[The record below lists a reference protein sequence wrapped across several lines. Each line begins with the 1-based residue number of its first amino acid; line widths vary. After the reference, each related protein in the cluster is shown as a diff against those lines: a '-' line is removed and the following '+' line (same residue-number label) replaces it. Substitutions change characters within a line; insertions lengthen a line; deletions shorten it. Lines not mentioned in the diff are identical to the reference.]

1 MLLFAVPRVLVSWIG
16 QTDLDA
22 CRGVERAGVG
32 PIGQALA
39 HREFDEV
46 VLLCNYA
53 AAEAR
58 AFELWAT
65 ARTRASLSV
74 RAVELKDP
82 TNYTAIYQAVD
93 PVLRELTRRKGVELS
108 LHLSPGTPA
117 MGAVWLL
124 LGKTRYPAE
133 LLQSSR
139 ESGVR
144 AADVPFDIAAEFIDR
159 AHVLTQAADAALRA
173 RAVGQLPET
182 PRFGDIIYRGRAMAE
197 VIERAQK
204 VAPRTVPVL
213 IEGESGTGKEL
224 LARAIHAASPRAGKP
239 FVAVNCGAIPTQLV
253 ESELFGHARGAF
265 TGATDSARGRFREAD
280 GGTLFLDE
288 LGELPLDA
296 QVKLLRVVQE
306 GEVSAVG
313 DSRRHAVNVR
323 IVAATNRNLALEV
336 QARRF
341 REDLFYRLAV
351 ALLHLPPLRERKG
364 DLQPLIDALL
374 EKANRKGKSEEPHYQ
389 PKALSPRARNA
400 LLNYPWPGNVRE
412 LENTLMRATVW
423 TDGAILSE
431 QDVRG
436 ALFQGGT
443 RPSSSGPSLPE
454 LGPGFKLNELL
465 NDISRPYVEQALRQT
480 GGNKTQAAKL
490 LGLGSPQVL
499 GDRMEK
505 LGIQP
510 LKAGN

>member
-1 MLLFAVPRVLVSWIG
+1 M
-16 QTDLDA
+16 
-22 CRGVERAGVG
+22 G

-39 HREFDEV
+39 KREFDEV
-46 VLLCNYA
+46 VLLCNYPA
-53 AAEAR
+53 ADAREFEA
-58 AFELWAT
+58 WA
-65 ARTRASLSV
+65 APRTSAKLSV
-74 RAVELKDP
+74 RAIALKDP
-82 TNYTAIYQAVD
+82 TDYLAIYQAVES
-93 PVLRELTRRKGVELS
+93 LLGELTGRKGVELA

-139 ESGVR
+139 ESGLR
-144 AADVPFDIAAEFIDR
+144 TANVPFDIAAEFIDR
-159 AHVLTQAADAALRA
+159 AHLVTQSADRALRA
-173 RAVGQLPET
+173 RAVGELPEA
-182 PRFGDIIYRGRAMAE
+182 PRFGDIIYRGRAME
-197 VIERAQK
+197 QVIERAKK

-224 LARAIHAASPRAGKP
+224 LARALHTEGPRARKP
-239 FVAVNCGAIPTQLV
+239 FIAVNCGAIPANLV
-253 ESELFGHARGAF
+253 ESELFGHVKGAF
-265 TGATDSARGRFREAD
+265 TGSTDTRGKFREAE

-306 GEVSAVG
+306 GVVTGVG
-313 DSRRHAVNVR
+313 ESRSHTVDVR

-364 DLQPLIDALL
+364 DLRPLIDALL
-374 EKANRKGKSEEPHYQ
+374 DKANRKGKTEEPRYQ
-389 PKALSPRARNA
+389 TKTLSAGARNV
-400 LLNYPWPGNVRE
+400 LLNYGWPGNVRE

-423 TDGAILSE
+423 SDEAVLSE
-431 QDVRG
+431 ADVRG
-436 ALFQGGT
+436 ALFQG
-443 RPSSSGPSLPE
+443 SASASSGAGALPE
-454 LGPGFKLNELL
+454 LGPGFKLNEVLL
-465 NDISRPYVEQALRQT
+465 ELSRPYVEQALQQT
-480 GGNKTQAAKL
+480 AGNKTKAAKL

-499 GDRMEK
+499 GERLEK
-505 LGIQP
+505 LGIQR
-510 LKAGN
+510 

>member
-1 MLLFAVPRVLVSWIG
+1 
-16 QTDLDA
+16 
-22 CRGVERAGVG
+22 
-32 PIGQALA
+32 
-39 HREFDEV
+39 
-46 VLLCNYA
+46 
-53 AAEAR
+53 
-58 AFELWAT
+58 
-65 ARTRASLSV
+65 
-74 RAVELKDP
+74 
-82 TNYTAIYQAVD
+82 
-93 PVLRELTRRKGVELS
+93 
-108 LHLSPGTPA
+108 

-144 AADVPFDIAAEFIDR
+144 TADVPFDIAAEFIDR
-159 AHVLTQAADAALRA
+159 ARELTQAADTALRA
-173 RAVGQLPET
+173 RAVGQLPEA
-182 PRFGDIIYRGRAMAE
+182 PRFGDILYRGRAMAE

-204 VAPRTVPVL
+204 VAPRSVPVL

-224 LARAIHAASPRAGKP
+224 LARAIHAASPRAGKA
-239 FVAVNCGAIPTQLV
+239 FIAVNCGAIPTNLV
-253 ESELFGHARGAF
+253 ESELFGHAKGAF
-265 TGATDSARGRFREAD
+265 TGATGSAPGK
-280 GGTLFLDE
+280 FLDE
-288 LGELPLDA
+288 IGELPLDA
-296 QVKLLRVVQE
+296 QVKLLRAVQE
-306 GEVSAVG
+306 GEVNAVG
-313 DSRRHAVNVR
+313 DSRRHSVDVR

-374 EKANRKGKSEEPHYQ
+374 DKSNLKGKKEEPRYRS
-389 PKALSPRARNA
+389 KTLSARARNV

-423 TDGAILSE
+423 SDEAVLSE

-436 ALFQGGT
+436 ALFQSSTGPAGGV
-443 RPSSSGPSLPE
+443 PPLPE
-454 LGPGFKLNELL
+454 LGPGFKLNEFL
-465 NDISRPYVEQALRQT
+465 NDVSRPYVEQALRQT

-505 LGIQP
+505 LGIQA
-510 LKAGN
+510 LKPGG